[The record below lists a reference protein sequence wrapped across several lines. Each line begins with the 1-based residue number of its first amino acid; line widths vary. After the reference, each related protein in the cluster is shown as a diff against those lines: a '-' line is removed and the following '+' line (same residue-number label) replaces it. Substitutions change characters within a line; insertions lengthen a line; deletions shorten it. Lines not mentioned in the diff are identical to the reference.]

1 MYKKLGR
8 VLTIITVILLL
19 VAVIFSVTASAMWRV
34 PLTVDV
40 GFEYTGGQT
49 SSLTLHFDSNSQE
62 EGYASLTQPS
72 VQLEGEQIAGYVP
85 PVAAFTV
92 NDSDPNLKYY
102 FGGWSTLPDGG
113 VIIDENN
120 TVASVSD
127 GLSELTLYAVWLE
140 KAEVSVTLQ
149 DNSYVW
155 YNLTFTLTIDGA
167 QVLSC
172 QTADSQTIKFV
183 CYISPTSAW
192 TMNFSAGSRTSTI
205 DSSTSALEG
214 GASYTALAQTIN
226 MVISLPASLTEI

>member
-19 VAVIFSVTASAMWRV
+19 VAVIFSVTAAAMWRV

-49 SSLTLHFDSNSQE
+49 SPLTVHFDSNSQE

-92 NDSDPNLKYY
+92 NDSDPDLKYY

-149 DNSYVW
+149 DTNYISYDISFNLAINEGSAIS
-155 YNLTFTLTIDGA
+155 YQTTGQQTLTF
-167 QVLSC
+167 SC
-172 QTADSQTIKFV
+172 YLAPDNIWSMNFAAGTRTSVIDSQSAQLESGAKYSVTATVTIV
-183 CYISPTSAW
+183 VVLPT
-192 TMNFSAGSRTSTI
+192 
-205 DSSTSALEG
+205 E
-214 GASYTALAQTIN
+214 
-226 MVISLPASLTEI
+226 LTKV

>member
-1 MYKKLGR
+1 MHKKFGR
-8 VLTIITVILLL
+8 VLTIITVILLF
-19 VAVIFSVTASAMWRV
+19 VAVIFSVTAAGMWRV

-85 PVAAFTV
+85 LSAAFTV

-149 DNSYVW
+149 DTNYISYDISFNLAINEESAIS
-155 YNLTFTLTIDGA
+155 YQTTGQQTLTF
-167 QVLSC
+167 SC
-172 QTADSQTIKFV
+172 FLAPDNIWSMNFAAGTRTSVIDSQSAQLESGAKYSVTATVTIV
-183 CYISPTSAW
+183 VVLPT
-192 TMNFSAGSRTSTI
+192 
-205 DSSTSALEG
+205 E
-214 GASYTALAQTIN
+214 
-226 MVISLPASLTEI
+226 LTKA

>member
-19 VAVIFSVTASAMWRV
+19 VAVIFSVTAAAMWRV

-49 SSLTLHFDSNSQE
+49 SPLTVHFDSNSQE

-92 NDSDPNLKYY
+92 NDSDPDLKYY

-149 DNSYVW
+149 DTNYISYDISFHLAINEGSAIS
-155 YNLTFTLTIDGA
+155 YQTTGQQTLTF
-167 QVLSC
+167 SC
-172 QTADSQTIKFV
+172 YLAPDNIWSMNFAAGTRTSVIDSQSAQLESGAKYSVTATVTIV
-183 CYISPTSAW
+183 VVLPT
-192 TMNFSAGSRTSTI
+192 
-205 DSSTSALEG
+205 E
-214 GASYTALAQTIN
+214 
-226 MVISLPASLTEI
+226 LTKV